1 MVSEQ
6 DFIDLT
12 LSFQK
17 KSNCRVRLLALLWL
31 PLAIFLIII
40 SGYLGIIPLKTE
52 IHSVILIGFIFI
64 IFLFFMHHSA
74 FYASCLFK
82 KRFDTMKEEL
92 KTYINSNQLT
102 IGETSKA
109 NATFDTFMRKFSS
122 SLRNENFSSVA
133 AGIFPTLGILGTFIS
148 IAISM
153 PDFSSQT
160 SDALEREIS
169 LLLGGVGT
177 AFYVSIYG
185 IFLSIWWIFYEK
197 TGISR
202 FEKDIRTIKE
212 ETHELFWEKE
222 EIEQTYFQKSMENFE
237 KLNAV
242 FDNISSHAFI
252 ENINHTL
259 TQRLEMFDNIIKSES
274 QTLEKSSLQLRSNLE
289 ETQKSLQVR
298 EDLQHSY
305 NAMLIQVEAF
315 TDRMEESISKL
326 GNIYEKLSDQ
336 EHNAETAIEHLSGNI
351 EQLNQALSN
360 ISPDNVQNVYSGVAD
375 NLEMMKHEI
384 ERIGNSLDTRL
395 NTFDEA
401 YMDKLKQTLEMIDSE
416 TSQIVDQLSE
426 LKQDDDNH

>member
-1 MVSEQ
+1 
-6 DFIDLT
+6 
-12 LSFQK
+12 
-17 KSNCRVRLLALLWL
+17 
-31 PLAIFLIII
+31 
-40 SGYLGIIPLKTE
+40 
-52 IHSVILIGFIFI
+52 
-64 IFLFFMHHSA
+64 
-74 FYASCLFK
+74 
-82 KRFDTMKEEL
+82 MKEEL

-109 NATFDTFMRKFSS
+109 NATFDAFMRKFSS

-202 FEKDIRTIKE
+202 FEKDIHTIKE